1 MCAPIK
7 LSFLFA
13 KENCFLMLFQMCTKL
28 MFGLSNVFIVIVIA
42 RNRIN
47 GVSSLFLQNCKNM
60 PQNCKNMPQSLKRF
74 LSYFN
79 VMAIQNSLDGF
90 CNTLNIRNNG
100 KTSHW
105 FPFIRSATSCNWFLA
120 VTEKRFCIAIC
131 L

>member
-7 LSFLFA
+7 LNFFLA

-28 MFGLSNVFIVIVIA
+28 MFGLSNVFIVTVIT

-47 GVSSLFLQNCKNM
+47 GVSSLFFCDRIFRFG
-60 PQNCKNMPQSLKRF
+60 KNMPQSLKRF

-79 VMAIQNSLDGF
+79 FMAIQNSLDGF
-90 CNTLNIRNNG
+90 CNTLNKRNNG

-105 FPFIRSATSCNWFLA
+105 FPFIRSATNCYWFLA

>member
-7 LSFLFA
+7 LNFFFA

-28 MFGLSNVFIVIVIA
+28 MFGLSNVFIVTVIT

-47 GVSSLFLQNCKNM
+47 GVSSLFFCDRIFRFG
-60 PQNCKNMPQSLKRF
+60 KNMPQSLKRF

-90 CNTLNIRNNG
+90 CNTLNKRNNG

-105 FPFIRSATSCNWFLA
+105 FPFIRSATNCSWFLA

>member
-7 LSFLFA
+7 LNFFFA

-28 MFGLSNVFIVIVIA
+28 MFGLSNVFIVTVIA